1 MSGDILAQGPM
12 RDPIEA
18 LVSEP
23 DDAVMAVIVGVEGPS
38 YRPYGAVMAVLGD
51 KRRVGSLSSGCI
63 EADIAVHGRSTLQTG
78 VPRVIRYGRGSPF
91 VDIRLPC
98 GGGLDILLVPR
109 PDPTVLRQLAEQRAA
124 RRPCALTIDET
135 TGAMRLEQA
144 AEPGRRD
151 GHVVLAFQP
160 ELRFLT
166 FGKGPEASTFAALV
180 RSAGFPG
187 TLFSPDRET
196 LDFGRAAGCD
206 LRHLKVI
213 ELPSDATPDP
223 WSAVVV
229 FFHDHELEP
238 PILARALDSD
248 AFYVGAQGSRRARDA
263 RHLELAAM
271 GVPADRL
278 ARLRG
283 PIGLVP
289 SVRDARTLAVSV
301 LAEVLQAA
309 IEKGLLAGRGQGA
322 IG

>member
-1 MSGDILAQGPM
+1 MTGDILAQGPM
-12 RDPIEA
+12 RDPVEA

-38 YRPYGAVMAVLGD
+38 YRPFGAVMAVLGD
-51 KRRVGSLSSGCI
+51 RRRVGSLSSGCI
-63 EADIAVHGRSTLQTG
+63 EADIALHGRETLKTG
-78 VPRVIRYGRGSPF
+78 VPRLIRYGRGSPF

-98 GGGLDILLVPR
+98 GGGLEILLVPR
-109 PDPTVLRQLAEQRAA
+109 PDPAVLRQLAGRRAA
-124 RRPCALTIDET
+124 RKPCALVIDEAS
-135 TGAMRLEQA
+135 GAMRLERA
-144 AEPGRRD
+144 AEPGRRN
-151 GHVVLAFQP
+151 GQAVLAFQP
-160 ELRFLT
+160 DLRFLT

-187 TLFSPDRET
+187 TLFSPDEET
-196 LDFGRAAGCD
+196 LEFGRAAGCEV
-206 LRHLKVI
+206 RHLKVI
-213 ELPSDATPDP
+213 GLPADAAPDP

-271 GVPADRL
+271 GVAADKL

-301 LAEVLQAA
+301 LAEVLEAA
-309 IEKGLLAGRGQGA
+309 MARGLMAGPG
-322 IG
+322 